1 MHLTNITN
9 TFPDFLQSC
18 AFACQ
23 FTLGDFVEVH
33 RRRASSHPTLQGKE
47 EGLEEDSDEEV
58 PDESAGGLFSCP
70 KAGCVK
76 VYQRHSSL
84 EKHLSYGKCKL
95 APERDTL
102 VDKAKKLYHAKL
114 VEGASAPPTIQGHT
128 TAQESVPTLREGWAL
143 KSSKKSYRFSEAQK
157 QYLEEKFNLGQETGH
172 KLDPASVARDMRYA
186 RKEDGSR
193 QFKMSEFL
201 TAQQIQSFF
210 SRRASKLRHRLPE
223 GEQEDQSDDLE
234 AAEEQQAYDNTRALV
249 IREVQLV
256 HPIVFDRYN
265 LCSLYKAGKLR
276 QLSVAMLRS
285 ACEYF
290 DLNTEDIRTRR
301 TWKAP
306 YISLLEDFI
315 AKCDCHSASLQ

>member
-1 MHLTNITN
+1 
-9 TFPDFLQSC
+9 
-18 AFACQ
+18 
-23 FTLGDFVEVH
+23 
-33 RRRASSHPTLQGKE
+33 
-47 EGLEEDSDEEV
+47 
-58 PDESAGGLFSCP
+58 
-70 KAGCVK
+70 
-76 VYQRHSSL
+76 
-84 EKHLSYGKCKL
+84 
-95 APERDTL
+95 
-102 VDKAKKLYHAKL
+102 
-114 VEGASAPPTIQGHT
+114 
-128 TAQESVPTLREGWAL
+128 
-143 KSSKKSYRFSEAQK
+143 
-157 QYLEEKFNLGQETGH
+157 
-172 KLDPASVARDMRYA
+172 MRYA

-193 QFKMSEFL
+193 QFKMSDFL

-210 SRRASKLRHRLPE
+210 SRRASTLHHRLPE

-265 LCSLYKAGKLR
+265 ICSLYKAGKPR

-290 DLNTEDIRTRR
+290 DLNTEDIRTRK

-306 YISLLEDFI
+306 HISLLEDFI